1 MGLWCSAAAWLLPSG
16 PREQLCMVWDTVQ
29 WGIIYSRTML
39 VRVVVVVGLAC
50 INALFAWLG
59 AGWTGMMFTAVV
71 CAWQV
76 EGMFIN
82 KPIKDRD
89 YI

>member
-1 MGLWCSAAAWLLPSG
+1 
-16 PREQLCMVWDTVQ
+16 
-29 WGIIYSRTML
+29 ML

-76 EGMFIN
+76 EGMLTNITLKERN
-82 KPIKDRD
+82 